1 MGEWVPGEAH
11 MTRKHS
17 IELIREGDFIAE
29 VEIEV
34 TANDSDWGPCLSVSD
49 VQKLETVRDAL
60 RRGDVGAAS
69 RIARVFVLTPIAV

>member
-1 MGEWVPGEAH
+1 

-17 IELIREGDFIAE
+17 IELIREGNFIAE

-34 TANDSDWGPCLSVSD
+34 TADDGAWGPCLSVSD

-60 RRGDVGAAS
+60 RRGDVGGAAQY
-69 RIARVFVLTPIAV
+69 ARVFALTPIAV